1 MDTLMPK
8 YTLKPILFLLFFFL
22 SKPLFAID
30 SIAETALVMDIST
43 GEILLEKNSNM
54 RTFPSSMT
62 KIMTVLVA
70 FEKIKNGSLSLDQE
84 FLVSKKA
91 WKMGG
96 SKMFIE
102 VDKRVKVFDL
112 LLGIVVQSGND
123 ASIALAEGIS
133 GTEETFAIEMNN
145 LAKKIGLADTNFVN
159 SSGWPN
165 DSHYTT
171 AKDLAL
177 LAKYTV
183 EKHPELYQMYELN
196 EFTYNGIKQD
206 NRNPLLLTFDGA
218 DGFKTGYTEAAG
230 YGIVGSAERG
240 GRRLIIV
247 LNGLESSRSRAQ
259 ESLRLMDWGFN
270 NFELVNFFKKN
281 EIVFQANTWLG
292 KKEKVDLV
300 AIEDIKVSIPKAQLS
315 SANVDV
321 LIEEPIQTPIN
332 KGDIIANLQI
342 SYADKKV
349 SFPLAAGENTEQKGF
364 FSRIT
369 SALYYIVL
377 GSNQ

>member
-247 LNGLESSRSRAQ
+247 MNGLESSRSRAQ

-349 SFPLAAGENTEQKGF
+349 SFPLAAGENIEQKGF

-369 SALYYIVL
+369 SALYYVVL
-377 GSNQ
+377 GSN

>member
-1 MDTLMPK
+1 MDTRMPK
-8 YTLKPILFLLFFFL
+8 HTLKSILFLLILLL

-43 GEILLEKNSNM
+43 GEILLDKNSDK

-70 FEKIKNGSLSLDQE
+70 FEKIKNGTLSMDQE

-102 VDKRVKVFDL
+102 VDKKIKVSDL

-133 GTEETFAIEMNN
+133 GSEDTFVIEMNN
-145 LAKKIGLADTNFVN
+145 LGEKIGLNGSNFVN
-159 SSGWPN
+159 SSGWPDDN
-165 DSHYTT
+165 HYTT

-177 LAKYTV
+177 IAKYTV
-183 EKHPELYQMYELN
+183 ENHPELYQMYALN
-196 EFTYNGIKQD
+196 EFTYNNIRQD

-230 YGIVGSAERG
+230 YGIVGSAEKG

-247 LNGLESSRSRAQ
+247 LNGLDSSRSRAQ

-270 NFELVNFFKKN
+270 NFELVNFFNKN
-281 EIVFQANTWLG
+281 DLVFEANTWLG
-292 KKEKVDLV
+292 KEEKVNL
-300 AIEDIKVSIPKAQLS
+300 ITLKEIKVSIPKAQLS

-321 LIEEPIQTPIN
+321 LIEEPIQTPIK
-332 KGDIIANLQI
+332 KGETIANLQI
-342 SYADKKV
+342 SYADKKIL
-349 SFPLAAGENTEQKGF
+349 FPLAAGEDVEQKGF

-377 GSNQ
+377 GSN

>member
-1 MDTLMPK
+1 MPK
-8 YTLKPILFLLFFFL
+8 YTLKTILFLLFFFL
-22 SKPLFAID
+22 SKPLLAID

-43 GEILLEKNSNM
+43 GEILLDKNSNM

-70 FEKIKNGSLSLDQE
+70 FEKIKNGTLSLDQE

-145 LAKKIGLADTNFVN
+145 LAKKIGLTDTNFVN

-183 EKHPELYQMYELN
+183 ENHPELYQMYELN

-270 NFELVNFFKKN
+270 NFELVNFFKKD
-281 EIVFQANTWLG
+281 ELVFQANTWLG

-349 SFPLAAGENTEQKGF
+349 SFPLAASESIEQKGF

-377 GSNQ
+377 GSN

>member
-1 MDTLMPK
+1 MPK
-8 YTLKPILFLLFFFL
+8 YTLKTTLILIFFLL
-22 SKPLFAID
+22 SKPLFAIE
-30 SIAETALVMDIST
+30 SIAETALVLDIST
-43 GEILLEKNSNM
+43 GEILLDKNSNLK
-54 RTFPSSMT
+54 TYPSSMT
-62 KIMTVLVA
+62 KIMTALVA
-70 FEKIKNGSLSLDQE
+70 FEKIKNGTLSLDQE

-91 WKMGG
+91 WKKGG

-102 VDKRVKVFDL
+102 VDERVKVFDL
-112 LLGIVVQSGND
+112 LLGIIVQSGND

-145 LAKKIGLADTNFVN
+145 LAKKIGLTDTNFVN

-183 EKHPELYQMYELN
+183 DNHPELYQMYELN

-206 NRNPLLLTFDGA
+206 NRNPLLFTFDGA

-270 NFELVNFFKKN
+270 NFELVNFFEKN
-281 EIVFQANTWLG
+281 ELVFQANTWLG
-292 KKEKVDLV
+292 KKEKVELV

-321 LIEEPIQTPIN
+321 LIEEPIQTPIS
-332 KGDIIANLQI
+332 KGDVIANLQI

-349 SFPLAAGENTEQKGF
+349 SFPLAAGENIEQKGF
-364 FSRIT
+364 FSRIS

-377 GSNQ
+377 GSN